1 MSRRITTKSEMT
13 DKELVMQAARLS
25 GIAAHDLGTTI
36 QFLSGQMRNA
46 TLDLRTGTITGDS
59 DYGHTSAGLG
69 VLRQHYSEAQVR
81 REFMK
86 NGTNVSER
94 QVNEDGNIVLMWHR
108 A

>member
-13 DKELVMQAARLS
+13 DKELVMEASRRS
-25 GIAAHDLGTTI
+25 GIAAHDLGSTI
-36 QFLSGQMRNA
+36 QFLSGPMRNA
-46 TLDLRTGTITGDS
+46 TLDLRTGTIVGDS
-59 DYGHTSAGLG
+59 DHGHTSAGLG
-69 VLRQHYSEAQVR
+69 MLRQHYAEAQVR

-86 NGTNVSER
+86 TGTNVSDR